1 MVVTIEPG
9 VYLPGEFGVRIEDMV
24 LVTPKGSEVL
34 TVASS
39 KAWMEL

>member
-1 MVVTIEPG
+1 

-24 LVTPKGSEVL
+24 LVTAKGREVL
-34 TVASS
+34 TKASP